1 MSKSIVEIQGFNELE
16 RKLKSLPDKIKRRE
30 ITKILG
36 QVANSTVAAAKSQ
49 APVAKKPHIQKSK
62 RQRFGTVI
70 TPGSGR
76 KSIGKTVMRRSRN
89 PLVYVSPKK
98 MGGVDGWYLRQFVIP
113 GTKHIKSNPFLD
125 RAYEQTKGKV
135 SADAEVK
142 VAKYIQKAIDRL

>member
-1 MSKSIVEIQGFNELE
+1 VSRALIEISGFEELE
-16 RKLKSLPDKIKRRE
+16 RKIKSLPDKVKRRE

-36 QVANSTVAAAKSQ
+36 QVANSTVSAAKNL

-76 KSIGKTVMRRSRN
+76 KSIGKTVMRRARN

-98 MGGVDGWYLRQFVIP
+98 MAGVDGWYLRQFVIP

-125 RAYEQTKGKV
+125 RAYEQTQGKV
-135 SADAEVK
+135 SAEAETK
-142 VAKYIQKAIDRL
+142 VAKYIQKQIDRL